1 MKVWCLIVLFVRIRQ
16 MNKAN
21 LMGYRKKFFK
31 IFLSLQLNEF
41 LESEIRQKLSSVQK
55 IACINAITDKKIIT
69 LLDVS
74 GMLCSPSAL

>member
-1 MKVWCLIVLFVRIRQ
+1 MKVWCLVVLFVRICQ

-21 LMGYRKKFFK
+21 LMGYRKKFLK

-41 LESEIRQKLSSVQK
+41 LESEIRQKLSSIQK
-55 IACINAITDKKIIT
+55 IASINAITDKKIIT